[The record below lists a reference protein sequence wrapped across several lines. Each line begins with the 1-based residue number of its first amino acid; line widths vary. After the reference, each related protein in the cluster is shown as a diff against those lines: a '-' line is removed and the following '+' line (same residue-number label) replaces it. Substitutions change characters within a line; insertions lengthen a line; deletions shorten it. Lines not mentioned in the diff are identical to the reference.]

1 MCSTGRRR
9 LRGGRGRRRG
19 GCGRFV
25 RVGGFRRS
33 ARSPRGHRISDSR
46 TRGRGLSLCGFHS
59 FLGGGFSFGDFVGKF
74 GDLLLDM
81 LLDRGDS
88 RSHGPWYCSR
98 GCRLFFYIFYATN
111 DQGFGGL
118 FAAKVIS
125 GGIRFELK
133 FETLSGDEVLGK
145 VIVPFK
151 STVFLGLDLPINF
164 RVGSLAIGGRLL
176 ACGVFLFE
184 DVFST
189 GLGVIPFEP
198 DQNG

>member
-1 MCSTGRRR
+1 MCSTGRGW

-33 ARSPRGHRISDSR
+33 ARSLRGHRISDSR
-46 TRGRGLSLCGFHS
+46 TCGRGLSLCGFGG
-59 FLGGGFSFGDFVGKF
+59 FLGGGFDFGGFRCGF
-74 GDLLLDM
+74 G
-81 LLDRGDS
+81 
-88 RSHGPWYCSR
+88 SHSPWHCSR
-98 GCRLFFYIFYATN
+98 GRRLFFYVFCATN

-118 FAAKVIS
+118 VPLDVIS
-125 GGIRFELK
+125 GSTCFELK

-145 VIVPFK
+145 VIVLFK
-151 STVFLGLDLPINF
+151 STVFLGIDLPINF
-164 RVGSLAIGGRLL
+164 WVGSLAISGRLL

-184 DVFST
+184 DGFST
-189 GLGVIPFEP
+189 GLGVIPLEP